1 METNN
6 MISFII
12 GAAAGVAGGMVLKDK
27 LIPSNKENQL
37 ASMVNNLS
45 DQNNTLKSKCNDLE
59 KRLAQSKS
67 EIETLKSKIN
77 RYEDKGDDADDAI
90 ADLQKA
96 NKKLLAEKE
105 SIASDLEETK
115 SLLTLRM
122 QEIEDLKNKIF
133 ELTNKYRKSLIKE
146 QMSRFRILS
155 RLSKNIRTFLWVKEG
170 VCRSFAAYA
179 LTTIQKR
186 YPRYEDFFRTE
197 YDLSAEDITKIR
209 DMYLE

>member
-1 METNN
+1 
-6 MISFII
+6 
-12 GAAAGVAGGMVLKDK
+12 
-27 LIPSNKENQL
+27 
-37 ASMVNNLS
+37 MVNNLS

-133 ELTNKYRKSLIKE
+133 ELTNK
-146 QMSRFRILS
+146 
-155 RLSKNIRTFLWVKEG
+155 
-170 VCRSFAAYA
+170 
-179 LTTIQKR
+179 
-186 YPRYEDFFRTE
+186 
-197 YDLSAEDITKIR
+197 
-209 DMYLE
+209 

>member
-45 DQNNTLKSKCNDLE
+45 EQNNTLKSKCNDLE

-67 EIETLKSKIN
+67 EIETLNSKIN

-122 QEIEDLKNKIF
+122 QEIDDLKNKIF
-133 ELTNKYRKSLIKE
+133 ELTNK
-146 QMSRFRILS
+146 
-155 RLSKNIRTFLWVKEG
+155 
-170 VCRSFAAYA
+170 
-179 LTTIQKR
+179 
-186 YPRYEDFFRTE
+186 
-197 YDLSAEDITKIR
+197 
-209 DMYLE
+209 

>member
-37 ASMVNNLS
+37 ASMVNNLPE
-45 DQNNTLKSKCNDLE
+45 QNDTLKSKCNDLE
-59 KRLAQSKS
+59 ERLAQSKS
-67 EIETLKSKIN
+67 EIETLKSKIT

-96 NKKLLAEKE
+96 NKRLLAEKE

-115 SLLTLRM
+115 NL
-122 QEIEDLKNKIF
+122 QNIW
-133 ELTNKYRKSLIKE
+133 
-146 QMSRFRILS
+146 MSHI
-155 RLSKNIRTFLWVKEG
+155 
-170 VCRSFAAYA
+170 
-179 LTTIQKR
+179 
-186 YPRYEDFFRTE
+186 
-197 YDLSAEDITKIR
+197 
-209 DMYLE
+209 